1 MNRSMKKAIEDY
13 NRMIEKGKNKRYLL
27 YVSDVCQLYELS
39 DSKVDVIINAL
50 KAGFM
55 IGYKVG
61 RKDQKEGR
69 R

>member
-13 NRMIEKGKNKRYLL
+13 NRMVEKRKKTRYLL
-27 YVSDVCQLYELS
+27 YMSDFFQLYELS
-39 DSKVDVIINAL
+39 DNKADMIVNVL

-55 IGYKVG
+55 IGYKAG